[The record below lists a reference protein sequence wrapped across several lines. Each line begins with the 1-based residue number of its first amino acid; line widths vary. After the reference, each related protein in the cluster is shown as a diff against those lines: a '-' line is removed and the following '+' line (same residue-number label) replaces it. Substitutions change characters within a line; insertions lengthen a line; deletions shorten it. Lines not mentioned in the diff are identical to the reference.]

1 MDGQGPRDWMGLVKL
16 EDYSLWELEADLAE
30 KLHHNIKFLKTKIE
44 AYIAEGLFIIVPHT
58 KTAKLADVL
67 AQLEK
72 KLQSDSRHQK
82 ARADQQVQYDI
93 GKAKQ
98 LRQKEIQQ
106 IKKQEERKMALD
118 KQQQVI
124 ENKQRVSQLNLLTM
138 EDPESAYNF
147 LKKNPLSMN
156 YLKEHMDN
164 MMYKKLFDYITIDL
178 ELERELNRQANNA
191 QSSGDTVMS

>member
-106 IKKQEERKMALD
+106 IKIRCF
-118 KQQQVI
+118 
-124 ENKQRVSQLNLLTM
+124 NLS
-138 EDPESAYNF
+138 PS
-147 LKKNPLSMN
+147 
-156 YLKEHMDN
+156 H
-164 MMYKKLFDYITIDL
+164 
-178 ELERELNRQANNA
+178 
-191 QSSGDTVMS
+191 